1 MIVAQCWR
9 EIVTFIFS
17 IRCQESVAAL
27 MRAVEERGAKR
38 RERGVDGEINIEGA
52 GLNEQQPS
60 VSLVA
65 LARPQMAVVAVLAA
79 HHKNGVADSGSA
91 AALARRAHACHVVPR
106 IAAAEELEAA
116 ACKHC
121 HCSVL
126 HAAHLSGEY
135 RSTVSSHVSPS

>member
-1 MIVAQCWR
+1 MIAAQCWK

-27 MRAVEERGAKR
+27 MRRVEERGAKR
-38 RERGVDGEINIEGA
+38 RVRGVDGETN
-52 GLNEQQPS
+52 N

-65 LARPQMAVVAVLAA
+65 LTRPQMAVVAVLAA

-106 IAAAEELEAA
+106 IAAAEAREALEAA
-116 ACKHC
+116 ACKV
-121 HCSVL
+121 SIVI
-126 HAAHLSGEY
+126 AA
-135 RSTVSSHVSPS
+135 